1 MARQLVKEVLVPAMH
16 AEAWTIEVGQ
26 TMRIIAIDGPQV
38 GDLIAFNTHDLKE
51 SYDPEWSYI
60 ENCHLGT
67 GNATHIK
74 YLYSRPPRMNLMLEV
89 TDDPIM
95 RNWCLVGSRCAPLS
109 YKLRG
114 VDNPPRTCFGNLAEA
129 IAPHG
134 LEPED
139 VPYVFNLWMNV
150 KYDANGVFD
159 VIPPLCRK
167 GDHIEFLAHMDCLV
181 ALSACPADYKDMVPI
196 NSGSNKPLK
205 VEIYQGA

>member
-1 MARQLVKEVLVPAMH
+1 MARELVKEVLVPAMH
-16 AEAWTIEVGQ
+16 GEAWTVDKGQ
-26 TMRIIAIDGPQV
+26 TMRIIAVEGPQV
-38 GDLIAFNTHDLKE
+38 GDLIAFNAHDHKE

-60 ENCHLGT
+60 ENCHQRT
-67 GNATHIK
+67 GNATSIK

-95 RNWCLVGSRCAPLS
+95 RHWCLVGSRCAPLS

-129 IAPHG
+129 IAPYG

-150 KYDANGVFD
+150 EYDPNGVFD

-181 ALSACPADYKDMVPI
+181 ALSACPAGYNDMVPI
-196 NSGSNKPLK
+196 NAGSNKPLK
-205 VEIYQGA
+205 VEIYQGS